1 MTPPH
6 QIGHIYMLW
15 FIFIHTHTQ
24 IHCICVQWGTYGQDP
39 RVKCPSGDLILVWC
53 PIYRRA
59 SHQHSTSKLALVQA
73 TGLICIT
80 ASPTPFMQTNIGCVQ
95 SSQSSALTYSHIT
108 TQHKMNTCFLW
119 KVRRRG
125 VGFLIIIGRTKKS
138 QEPMAR
144 IEQELTRFAW
154 KLELQRSKVQEK
166 NLAQTPVSLTDKKLG
181 EHSLQNRTHEKI
193 SRSFKVAILLSVP
206 SSEKLPKNNK

>member
-119 KVRRRG
+119 KVPDTSFTHQHQLGRRRG
-125 VGFLIIIGRTKKS
+125 GWLFDYNRAHKKVSRTNGQNWTGTHPFCLEAWIAKVKSSRKKFGPDTSFIDGQEIGWT
-138 QEPMAR
+138 
-144 IEQELTRFAW
+144 
-154 KLELQRSKVQEK
+154 
-166 NLAQTPVSLTDKKLG
+166 
-181 EHSLQNRTHEKI
+181 
-193 SRSFKVAILLSVP
+193 
-206 SSEKLPKNNK
+206 